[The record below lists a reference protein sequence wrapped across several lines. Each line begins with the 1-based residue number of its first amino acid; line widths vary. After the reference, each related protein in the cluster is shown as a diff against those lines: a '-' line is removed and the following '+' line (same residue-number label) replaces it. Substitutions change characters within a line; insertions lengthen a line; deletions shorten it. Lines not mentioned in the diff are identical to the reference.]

1 MALTNKQKLFAD
13 EYLIDLNATRAYK
26 AVYKSCKK
34 DETAK
39 AAASR
44 LLTNVN
50 LVEYIEQRMKDREK
64 RTEIT
69 QDFVLKELYAIAS
82 ANGSDFVQV
91 VEEPIIINGSYVM
104 DPDTGDLKKQEVV
117 KIIPTDKLPEEKQKA
132 IAGIKEGRHGV
143 EISTCDKVRALE
155 LLGKHLGMFK
165 EKVEV
170 SGNINNPYEGLT
182 TEELKKL
189 VNDE

>member
-1 MALTNKQKLFAD
+1 MALTEKQKLFAD

-26 AVYKSCKK
+26 KAYKSCKK
-34 DETAK
+34 DETARVNG
-39 AAASR
+39 SR
-44 LLTNVN
+44 LLTNANVIK
-50 LVEYIEQRMKDREK
+50 YIDERIKEREK

-69 QDFVLKELYAIAS
+69 QDKVIKELAAIAFS
-82 ANGSDFVQV
+82 SGSDFAQV

-104 DPDTGDLKKQEVV
+104 DPDTGEIKKREVV
-117 KIIPTDKLPEEKQKA
+117 KITPTHKLTEDKQKA
-132 IAGIKEGRHGV
+132 IAGIKEGRYGIEV
-143 EISTCDKVRALE
+143 NTCDKVRALE

-182 TEELKKL
+182 TAELKKL
-189 VNDE
+189 ISDG